1 VLVLAQDF
9 LQHKTENLSI
19 KVIFKLAMK
28 MYENVRKKPKEVN
41 NPTSIHIILFLSRL
55 FMALLP
61 RRHAYTSPLPEIY
74 KIDLPNG
81 AEFYPI
87 RRGNVKALK
96 LELSFAAGRPFEEK
110 IGLATATLQ
119 LFKGGTQRKSATRL
133 ADGFDYWGSSVNLDF
148 YIDTCGIK
156 LFALEKYL
164 PQTLSLLV
172 DMLTAPRFPKSELN
186 LYKRQQ
192 KEKLRSDQSRG
203 DVVAYRHFTE
213 NLFGTQH
220 PYGYNSTPETID
232 QITRDDLFSHYRK
245 NYSMTGCRIFLSG
258 NFSDQTQELI
268 AEALGSMIL
277 APSKPVPKILIE
289 SAPAPSKQKI
299 TLEASVQSSI
309 RLGRRMFKRD
319 HPDFEPMFMLNTLL
333 GGYYGS
339 RLMQN
344 LREKK
349 GLTYHIYSSLDT
361 FLFGGYFLISTEVD
375 KSRSELALN
384 QIKKE
389 IKRLQEQ
396 PVPARELETVKHY
409 LKGSFLNYFEN
420 AFAYSEL
427 VRALSLE
434 GGIDTFKKLL
444 VGLENVDSSAI
455 LDLAN
460 KYFQEK
466 DLTLVMIS

>member
-1 VLVLAQDF
+1 M
-9 LQHKTENLSI
+9 
-19 KVIFKLAMK
+19 IF
-28 MYENVRKKPKEVN
+28 NF
-41 NPTSIHIILFLSRL
+41 ILFLQTQPMSI
-55 FMALLP
+55 LP
-61 RRHAYTSPLPEIY
+61 RRHPYSSPLPEIH
-74 KIDLPNG
+74 KIDLPNE
-81 AEFYPI
+81 AELYLV
-87 RRGNVKALK
+87 RRGSVPALK
-96 LELSFAAGRPFEEK
+96 LELCFSAGRPYEEK

-119 LFKGGTQRKSATRL
+119 LFKGGTLDKSATQL
-133 ADGFDYWGSSVNLDF
+133 ADGFDHWGSSVNLDF

-156 LFALEKYL
+156 LFVLEKYL
-164 PQTLSLLV
+164 PKTLPLLV
-172 DMLTAPRFPKSELN
+172 EMLTTPRFPKTELN

-213 NLFGTQH
+213 NLFGKAH

-232 QITRDDLFSHYRK
+232 QISRDDLFEHYRA
-245 NYSMTGCRIFLSG
+245 NYSMKGCKIFLSG
-258 NFSDQTQELI
+258 QFSDQTQDI
-268 AEALGSMIL
+268 ITKILGTITLS
-277 APSKPVPKILIE
+277 PDKPIPKISDKLIPPPSNQRMAMD
-289 SAPAPSKQKI
+289 SA
-299 TLEASVQSSI
+299 VQTSI
-309 RLGRRMFKRD
+309 RLGRRMFKRN
-319 HPDFEPMFMLNTLL
+319 HPDYEPLFVLNTLL

-375 KSRSELALN
+375 KSRSELALD

-389 IKRLQEQ
+389 LKRLQEQ
-396 PVPARELETVKHY
+396 PIPVQELNTVKNY

-427 VRALSLE
+427 VRSLSLE
-434 GGIDTFKKLL
+434 GGARTFQKLL
-444 VGLENVDSSAI
+444 AGLEKVEPTT
-455 LDLAN
+455 LLHLAN

>member
-1 VLVLAQDF
+1 M
-9 LQHKTENLSI
+9 SI
-19 KVIFKLAMK
+19 
-28 MYENVRKKPKEVN
+28 
-41 NPTSIHIILFLSRL
+41 
-55 FMALLP
+55 LP
-61 RRHAYTSPLPEIY
+61 RRHAYSSPLPEIH
-74 KIDLPNG
+74 KIDLPNE
-81 AEFYPI
+81 AELYLI
-87 RRGNVKALK
+87 RRGSVPALK
-96 LELSFAAGRPFEEK
+96 LELCFSAGRPFEEK

-119 LFKGGTQRKSATRL
+119 LLKGGTLKQSATKL
-133 ADGFDYWGSSVNLDF
+133 ADGFDYWGSSVNMDF

-156 LFALEKYL
+156 LFVLEKYL
-164 PQTLSLLV
+164 PKTLPLFV
-172 DMLTAPRFPKSELN
+172 EMLTQPRFPINELK

-213 NLFGTQH
+213 QLFGTKH

-232 QITRDDLFSHYRK
+232 QISRDDLFAHYTA
-245 NYSMTGCRIFLSG
+245 NYSMQGCRIFLSG
-258 NFSDQTQELI
+258 NFSDTTRDLI
-268 AEALGSMIL
+268 IQSLGSIQL
-277 APSKPVPKILIE
+277 APKKPIARLSDIHLPL
-289 SAPAPSKQKI
+289 PSNQ
-299 TLEASVQSSI
+299 LMALDSSVQTSI
-309 RLGRRMFKRD
+309 RLGRRMFKRS
-319 HPDFEPMFMLNTLL
+319 HPDYEGIFVLNTLL

-375 KSRSELALN
+375 KSRSELALK

-389 IKRLQEQ
+389 IQRLQEQ
-396 PVPARELETVKHY
+396 LVSGKELQTVKNY

-434 GGIDTFKKLL
+434 GGAKTFRKLL
-444 VGLENVDSSAI
+444 SGLEEVESKT
-455 LDLAN
+455 LRDLAN

>member
-1 VLVLAQDF
+1 
-9 LQHKTENLSI
+9 
-19 KVIFKLAMK
+19 
-28 MYENVRKKPKEVN
+28 MYEKIRQKPKGTN
-41 NPTSIHIILFLSRL
+41 RPTSIYNVVFLPIL

-61 RRHAYTSPLPEIY
+61 RRHPYISPLPEIH

-87 RRGNVKALK
+87 RRGHVKALK

-119 LFKGGTQRKSATRL
+119 LFKGGTKNKSATRL
-133 ADGFDYWGSSVNLDF
+133 ADGFDFWGSSVNLDF
-148 YIDTCGIK
+148 YVDTCGIK
-156 LFALEKYL
+156 LFVLEKYL
-164 PQTLSLLV
+164 PHALPLFI
-172 DMLTAPRFPKSELN
+172 DMLSAPRFPTSELN

-192 KEKLRSDQSRG
+192 KEKLRSDQARG

-213 NLFGTQH
+213 NLFGTHH

-232 QITRDDLFSHYRK
+232 LITRDDLFAHYQA

-258 NFSDQTQELI
+258 NFSDQTLDLI
-268 AEALGSMIL
+268 TESLGSVIL
-277 APSKPVPKILIE
+277 SPLKPIPKI
-289 SAPAPSKQKI
+289 SDQSTPSPSKQLLNI
-299 TLEASVQSSI
+299 EDSVQSSI

-319 HPDFEPMFMLNTLL
+319 HPDYEPMFVLNTLL

-375 KSRSELALN
+375 KTRSELALH
-384 QIKKE
+384 QIQKE

-396 PVPARELETVKHY
+396 PVPYRELETVKNY

-434 GGIDTFKKLL
+434 GGADTFKKLL
-444 VGLENVDSSAI
+444 AGLEKVDSKAI
-455 LDLAN
+455 SGLAN

>member
-1 VLVLAQDF
+1 MTV
-9 LQHKTENLSI
+9 
-19 KVIFKLAMK
+19 
-28 MYENVRKKPKEVN
+28 
-41 NPTSIHIILFLSRL
+41 
-55 FMALLP
+55 LP
-61 RRHAYTSPLPEIY
+61 RRHPYSSPLPEIH

-81 AEFYPI
+81 AELYPI
-87 RRGNVKALK
+87 RRGHVKALK

-119 LFKGGTQRKSATRL
+119 LFKGGTKNKSATRL
-133 ADGFDYWGSSVNLDF
+133 ADGFDFWGSSVNLDF
-148 YIDTCGIK
+148 YVDTCGIK
-156 LFALEKYL
+156 LFVLEKYL
-164 PQTLSLLV
+164 PRALPLFI
-172 DMLTAPRFPKSELN
+172 DMLSAPRFPTSELN

-192 KEKLRSDQSRG
+192 KEKLRSDQARG

-213 NLFGTQH
+213 NLFGTHH
-220 PYGYNSTPETID
+220 PYGYNSSPETID
-232 QITRDDLFSHYRK
+232 QITRDDLFAHYQS
-245 NYSMTGCRIFLSG
+245 NYSMSGCRIFLSG
-258 NFSDQTQELI
+258 NFSDQTLDLI
-268 AEALGSMIL
+268 TATLGSVIL
-277 APSKPVPKILIE
+277 SPLKPIPKISDQSIP
-289 SAPAPSKQKI
+289 SPSKQLI
-299 TLEASVQSSI
+299 SIEDSVQSSI
-309 RLGRRMFKRD
+309 RLGRRLFKRD
-319 HPDFEPMFMLNTLL
+319 HPDYEPMFVLNTLL

-375 KSRSELALN
+375 KTRSELALH

-389 IKRLQEQ
+389 IRRLQEQ
-396 PVPARELETVKHY
+396 PVPYRELETVKNY

-434 GGIDTFKKLL
+434 GGADTFQKLL
-444 VGLENVDSSAI
+444 SGLEKVDSNAI
-455 LDLAN
+455 SGLAN

-466 DLTLVMIS
+466 DLSLVMIS